1 MVLDNIAQTVATFVG
16 ISSDELI
23 GAACFDKVRE
33 NIWAHKDAFA
43 RRARIVRKRS
53 LYAAQ
58 DQRMTLSESNEIL
71 TMAIL
76 VRSRH
81 LLAGMAVDLYKL
93 RQVLPTLINSD
104 ASKFKESQVF
114 KYAPL

>member
-1 MVLDNIAQTVATFVG
+1 MATFVKV
-16 ISSDELI
+16 SSDELI
-23 GAACFDKVRE
+23 GAASFDKVRE
-33 NIWAHKDAFA
+33 NIWAHDDAFA
-43 RRARIVRKRS
+43 RRARIVRMRS

-58 DQRMTLSESNEIL
+58 DQRMIVSESNEIP

-76 VRSRH
+76 VRNRYII
-81 LLAGMAVDLYKL
+81 AGIAVDLYKL
-93 RQVLPTLINSD
+93 WRVLPMLINSD